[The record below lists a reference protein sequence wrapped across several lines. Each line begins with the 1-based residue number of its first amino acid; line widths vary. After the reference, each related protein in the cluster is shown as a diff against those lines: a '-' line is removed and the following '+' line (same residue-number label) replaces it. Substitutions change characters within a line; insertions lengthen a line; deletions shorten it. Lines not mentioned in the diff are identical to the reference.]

1 MKITYEFDPFEDKEN
16 LAIFQNAQKYY
27 SAIYEVT
34 LLIRNF
40 RKYNENTEAPL
51 PEQIKILNELIDRL
65 ETETSGMGYWE
76 LT

>member
-1 MKITYEFDPFEDKEN
+1 MKITYEFDPFEDKDN

-27 SAIYEVT
+27 STIYEVT

-40 RKYNENTEAPL
+40 RKYTENTEAPL
-51 PEQIKILNELIDRL
+51 PDQIKSLNELIDRL

-76 LT
+76 LS